1 MDSLLN
7 WLQMMTLVVVAV
19 AAVSLI
25 AFGYFRSSQQPV
37 PEQQNKSDQAVEP
50 DDGRAEFLL
59 ALRTA
64 SDEIMSDL
72 DARISET
79 RELLRQADER
89 IATLREL
96 MAASE
101 QVASASPSDG
111 TPQRDSDEPQTRP
124 ATREAKREAAPDSS
138 GQQQRR
144 TRAKQERSNTHA
156 DRNGTVHE
164 RVLALAREGDQ
175 PEEIAK
181 SLGIGTG
188 EVMLILGLSR
198 KG

>member
-1 MDSLLN
+1 VDSLLN

-25 AFGYFRSSQQPV
+25 AFGYFQSSQQPAS
-37 PEQQNKSDQAVEP
+37 EQQSKSDQAVEP

-64 SDEIMSDL
+64 SDEIMGDL
-72 DARISET
+72 DARISLT
-79 RELLRQADER
+79 RELLSQADER

-96 MAASE
+96 VAAAE
-101 QVASASPSDG
+101 QASPTSPRDG
-111 TPQRDSDEPQTRP
+111 GEPQARP
-124 ATREAKREAAPDSS
+124 VTREITREAAPDSS
-138 GQQQRR
+138 NRQQRR
-144 TRAKQERSNTHA
+144 MRAKQERPSANA
-156 DRNGTVHE
+156 DRNGAVHE
-164 RVLALAREGDQ
+164 SVLALAREGKQ
-175 PEEIAK
+175 AEEIAK

-198 KG
+198 RS